1 MSPPIRRNDTAPP
14 GRPRGPSPPRRRTMS
29 FKRLAE
35 AQESQPVKKEQLKQ
49 KIFPVYNLPWKK
61 LKAFLEKRFPNYQ
74 FEERRVS
81 VLLADHA

>member
-1 MSPPIRRNDTAPP
+1 
-14 GRPRGPSPPRRRTMS
+14 MS

-35 AQESQPVKKEQLKQ
+35 AQESQPVKTEQLKQ
-49 KIFPVYNLPWKK
+49 KFFPVYNLPWKK